1 MGGGVVGCSTTE
13 TEKRATRG
21 SGGVCGGGGILTLLL
36 VLVLLLLGCRYR
48 DKLRRGRMA
57 VAVEALRLNFAG
69 RLLLAPMELIDLKM
83 LQCTRTENEA
93 LGTVDFV
100 TSNGRTVFRTCSQEK
115 DKVVFQMGTAD
126 SDRALQVARLVEHDV
141 AAIDVNMGCPK
152 EYSTKGGM
160 GAALLSDPEKIE
172 EILTKLVK
180 GISKPVTCKIRI
192 LPSLEATLSLVRR
205 IEKTGVSA
213 IAVHGRTKDERPRHA
228 VRCDV
233 IKAVSEAVSI
243 PVIANGGSN
252 DFIKSYEDIET
263 FKEACGTTSV
273 MVGRAAMWN
282 PSVLRK
288 EGPLPLD
295 DVIHAYIRYAVKYD
309 NSQHN
314 TKYCLCQMLRDQ
326 LESPLGKQLYACQ
339 SLQEISDLFG
349 MGEFCR
355 DTRERHRAAVERLNG
370 RDATS
375 RLLRSD
381 LASDVTAGYA
391 HFDRREY
398 PENVT
403 PKAVVLEWCRHS
415 KHGQPQYTTEQR
427 TEDRFFRSVAVVAGK
442 KYSTVNWEKSKK
454 LAEQAAAVV
463 CVESLG
469 LPSMKLSREGS
480 KLSAVSNKRKRG
492 ADGEQQQGGEEV
504 AEVGQG
510 AKETDVLRTPS
521 ASALGEGGMDTR
533 GGGGSGEKIP
543 GGCATGTVRAEKGS
557 SE

>member
-1 MGGGVVGCSTTE
+1 MRRGC
-13 TEKRATRG
+13 RALPLCGRRNHANGDASARIPNNGALAAGPDCCRG
-21 SGGVCGGGGILTLLL
+21 AQRNLSYLSRCQTALSKLITLQPFLRSCSPRGMPSCIL
-36 VLVLLLLGCRYR
+36 VLFLFISFSFPPPPFPTRLCVQ
-48 DKLRRGRMA
+48 RMA
-57 VAVEALRLNFAG
+57 CCAVPGRFALILPIHPAKIATG
-69 RLLLAPMELIDLKM
+69 
-83 LQCTRTENEA
+83 
-93 LGTVDFV
+93 
-100 TSNGRTVFRTCSQEK
+100 
-115 DKVVFQMGTAD
+115 
-126 SDRALQVARLVEHDV
+126 EHDV

-172 EILTKLVK
+172 E
-180 GISKPVTCKIRI
+180 
-192 LPSLEATLSLVRR
+192 LEATLSLVRR

-243 PVIANGGSN
+243 PVIANGGSH

-339 SLQEISDLFG
+339 SLEEISDLFG

-355 DTRERHRAAVERLNG
+355 DARERHRAAVERLNG

-381 LASDVTAGYA
+381 LASDVTAAYA

-427 TEDRFFRSVAVVAGK
+427 SEDRFFRSVAVVAGK

-469 LPSMKLSREGS
+469 LPSMKLTREGS

-492 ADGEQQQGGEEV
+492 ADREQQGEEV

-521 ASALGEGGMDTR
+521 ARALDEGEMDTR

-543 GGCATGTVRAEKGS
+543 GGCSKGTVRAEKGS
-557 SE
+557 E